1 MKGGCDRFVVV
12 ERKSFDL
19 HVVGSKEDILK
30 ITESGRGRRFS
41 IFLPEPVALWLL
53 RAWGRFRSPKS
64 SS

>member
-1 MKGGCDRFVVV
+1 MTDLWLLR
-12 ERKSFDL
+12 EKSFNL

>member
-1 MKGGCDRFVVV
+1 VTDLWLLR
-12 ERKSFDL
+12 EKSFNL
-19 HVVGSKEDILK
+19 HVSGSKEDILK